1 MHVPALYLGFLICKT
16 GDCQHRPNWSFERIE
31 GVKRWLSAIRT
42 HTRSWRQAV
51 GGTGKAC
58 QEWTGWEQREWK
70 VRDGCHL
77 KSHRCPDARSLDTHL
92 TAVHE
97 GGTLSFSAKCLLL
110 FPGKFPFILQDS
122 VFLCEAFFASHRGMG
137 RRKQLLCAKHL
148 GWVLYIHNSH
158 AYIKAIVSHYNYL
171 FVIASLI
178 SAEGKD
184 CSLYWCF
191 KPRGL

>member
-1 MHVPALYLGFLICKT
+1 MLFLFF
-16 GDCQHRPNWSFERIE
+16 WSLQWCS
-31 GVKRWLSAIRT
+31 GPSWLSLAHATLSQPCLVTWCWYLEICCSRRICT
-42 HTRSWRQAV
+42 MEISKCCTSGLSPPSWRAN
-51 GGTGKAC
+51 
-58 QEWTGWEQREWK
+58 
-70 VRDGCHL
+70 CHIN
-77 KSHRCPDARSLDTHL
+77 HH
-92 TAVHE
+92 VIV
-97 GGTLSFSAKCLLL
+97 LSYF

-122 VFLCEAFFASHRGMG
+122 VFLCEAFFDSHRGMG

-158 AYIKAIVSHYNYL
+158 ASIKTIVSHYNYL
-171 FVIASLI
+171 FVIAPLI